1 MRLLITFL
9 TCFFTSTLIAQAQG
23 NQLDWIT
30 QGTGPN
36 IIFGEGVS
44 VDAEGNAYITGYF
57 NTWLV
62 IDGDTTEVESDKN
75 TMFFARVSP
84 GNDVQWLVTAE
95 SDSIQGV
102 TGFKSYHKNG
112 YVYLMGDLRGIAT
125 FHSMDF
131 TEQQVSANEYRTMYI
146 AKYSTN
152 GVLEWVKTISTDNS
166 IGMVMTGGAHDLV
179 VDNSGAVYF
188 STQFRNSLNIAGTEV
203 PDPTPEENLY
213 NAVVAKLDANGAYQ
227 WHWTTTNSG
236 SDLANAINIRN
247 DDELFFTVRYAD
259 TLTVGGTVTANPGSG
274 GFALIEFD
282 LMGNYQWHKAMSTES
297 SISTGVRCFGLTFD
311 NLGDIYLG
319 GSFRTNIF
327 WDQETSLLIENAT
340 RSDGFIIKIN
350 GENKTWEWGKAY
362 GDPDENAD
370 IRSLVYTSEDTFMAG
385 GNYRGEMILND
396 DITLISNENS
406 TDGYWMVL
414 DADGVVTDGYGF
426 GGTSNEFLSQLAV
439 SSLNDVY
446 MIGRFQNDFVYDD
459 VEFSAW
465 GSFDFFLIKLGEPS
479 QDASLASVEINGEPL
494 DEFDPEVFAYLV
506 SLPAATLDVPVVGAT
521 ASDANAVVDITQAE
535 SLTGDEPER
544 TATIFVT
551 AADGET
557 TQTYSIV
564 FRLKNTD
571 ATLLSITINS
581 EPLEDFEPDIT
592 SYDIIIDNIEV
603 FPEITVVTADE
614 NATFEILD
622 PVQEPG
628 GDDWWIVEIQVTA
641 EDPEYGL
648 SYYLWFREV
657 SDDATL
663 TQINIDSVILSGF
676 DPEVLNYE
684 VELAPGTA
692 DTPFVEG
699 IATSPWAEVEATQA
713 ESITGDEQERTANIL
728 VTAENGSTL
737 TYTVLFTLDD
747 TSVSDLSDNSF
758 RIYPNPAKDKIYVE
772 LSAGFEQIRLF
783 NIAGLQVMESTGNSE
798 KVILDVK
805 NLPSGIYL
813 LKLSNTKGQIY
824 TRKIIIRN

>member
-9 TCFFTSTLIAQAQG
+9 TCFFVSTLIAQAQE
-23 NQLDWIT
+23 NQLDWII

-44 VDAEGNAYITGYF
+44 VDPEGNAYITGFF
-57 NTWLV
+57 NTWLA
-62 IDGDTTEVESDKN
+62 IDGDTTQVESDKN

-84 GNDVQWLVTAE
+84 ENDVQWLVTAE

-102 TGFKSYHKNG
+102 TGFKSYYKNG

-203 PDPTPEENLY
+203 PDPTPGENLY
-213 NAVVAKLDANGAYQ
+213 NAIVAKLDANGAYQ
-227 WHWTTTNSG
+227 WHWSTTNSG
-236 SDLANAINIRN
+236 SDLGNAINIRN

-259 TLTVGGTVTANPGSG
+259 TLTVGGNVTANPGSG

-311 NLGDIYLG
+311 DLGNIYLG
-319 GSFRTNIF
+319 GSFRTNIY

-350 GENKTWEWGKAY
+350 GEDKSWLWGKAY
-362 GDPDENAD
+362 GDPDENAE
-370 IRSLVYTSEDTFMAG
+370 IRSLVYTNENTFLAG
-385 GNYRGEMILND
+385 GNFKGEMILND
-396 DITLISNENS
+396 DITLTSNENS
-406 TDGYWMVL
+406 TDGYWAVL
-414 DADGVVTDGYGF
+414 DTGGLVSDAFGF
-426 GGTSNEFLSQLAV
+426 GGSSNEFVSQMTV
-439 SSLNDVY
+439 SPDNDVY

-459 VEFSAW
+459 IELIAW

-479 QDASLASVEINGEPL
+479 QDASLASVEINSEPL

-506 SLPAATLDVPVVGAT
+506 SLPAATVDVPVVSAT
-521 ASDANAVVDITQAE
+521 ASDDNAEIEITQAE
-535 SLTGDEPER
+535 SLTGDEAER
-544 TATIFVT
+544 TATILVT

-557 TQTYSIV
+557 TQAYSIV

-571 ATLLSITINS
+571 ATLSAIFIDDEL
-581 EPLEDFEPDIT
+581 LEDFDPGIFSYNIVIDDIE
-592 SYDIIIDNIEV
+592 SIPEV
-603 FPEITVVTADE
+603 TATAADE
-614 NATFEILD
+614 NASYEVLD

-628 GDDWWIVEIQVTA
+628 NDDWWIVEIQVTA
-641 EDPEYGL
+641 EDPEYIL
-648 SYYLWFREV
+648 SYYLWFREL
-657 SDDATL
+657 SGDATL
-663 TQINIDSVILSGF
+663 TQINIDGVVLSGF

-684 VELAPGTA
+684 VILAPGTS
-692 DTPFVEG
+692 DVPFVEG
-699 IATSPWAEVEATQA
+699 IAASPWAEVETTQA
-713 ESITGDEQERTANIL
+713 ESITGEEQERTASIL

-737 TYTVLFTLDD
+737 TYTILFTLDD
-747 TSVSDLSDNSF
+747 TFVSDLSDNSF
-758 RIYPNPAKDKIYVE
+758 RVYPNPAKDKIYVE
-772 LSAGFEQIRLF
+772 LSTGFGHIRLF
-783 NIAGLQVMESTGNSE
+783 NITGLQVLESTGNSE

-813 LKLSNTKGQIY
+813 LKLSNTEGQIY
-824 TRKIIIRN
+824 TQKIIIRN